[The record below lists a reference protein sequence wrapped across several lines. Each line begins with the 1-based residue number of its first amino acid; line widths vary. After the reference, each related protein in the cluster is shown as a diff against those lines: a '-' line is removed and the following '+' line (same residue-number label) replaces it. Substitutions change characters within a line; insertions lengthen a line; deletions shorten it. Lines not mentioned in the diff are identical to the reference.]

1 MRLSFFSFNPF
12 PIFSQ
17 ISLLNGLLSFSSMFQ
32 ALFVLQFVIHGLFH
46 MTFLNNFP
54 GSNGSLPRN
63 LVALYFYLSCLF
75 VHSFIISINI
85 LTHFVRDTKELKSFH
100 SGSCMCLF
108 STLCP
113 VSILSCTW
121 PSP

>member
-1 MRLSFFSFNPF
+1 MLLTVFFYPF

-32 ALFVLQFVIHGLFH
+32 ALPVLQFVIHGLFH

-54 GSNGSLPRN
+54 GNNRSLARN
-63 LVALYFYLSCLF
+63 LVALYFYFSCLF

-100 SGSCMCLF
+100 SGSCMCLIP
-108 STLCP
+108 TTVPC
-113 VSILSCTW
+113 SILSCMW